1 MSSTRTTFGLRNQR
15 GSCWIN
21 AALQS
26 VFRIPDIQQ
35 RFSEGDEDS
44 SNPVETCL
52 SEIWASK
59 GDEGLKDLYSCIK
72 TSTMP
77 AGEGIGDSHELIEFL
92 CDKIPF
98 LDKLMRFKVAHRI
111 SCNNPSCKHV
121 ETKHDTMNEFSIAPS
136 ERKQTVS
143 ESIAEAV
150 RPIVIDGWKCDAC
163 NERNGCTKQL
173 LLAEF
178 PQVMMF
184 HQTSIDNAAS
194 YTPLLVVNK
203 IKYALFAIVCFNGG
217 HWFTWG
223 RDLPPGQPWF
233 KFDDMNIQSYDSK
246 AFPMSSSM
254 RLLMYYRLNE

>member
-1 MSSTRTTFGLRNQR
+1 MATFGLRNQR

-21 AALQS
+21 AAIQS
-26 VFRIPDIQQ
+26 ILRIPDLQN
-35 RFSEGDEDS
+35 RYKNDEAES
-44 SNPVETCL
+44 SNAVEQCL
-52 SEIWASK
+52 QEIWASR
-59 GDEGLKDLYSCIK
+59 GDEGLKDFYSCIK

-98 LDKLMRFKVAHRI
+98 LDKLMRFKVANRI
-111 SCNNPSCKHV
+111 KCNNPACDYTECKS
-121 ETKHDTMNEFSIAPS
+121 DTMTEFSIVS
-136 ERKQTVS
+136 TREGQTVS
-143 ESIAEAV
+143 DSIGDAV
-150 RPIVIDGWKCDAC
+150 KPLQIEGWKCDKC
-163 NERNGCTKQL
+163 SQRLGCTKQL

-184 HQTSIDNAAS
+184 HQVSANSRAS
-194 YTPLLVVNK
+194 YTPILVVNK

-223 RDLPPGQPWF
+223 RDLPPGQPWY
-233 KFDDMNIQSYDSK
+233 KFDDDHVQSYDAK
-246 AFPMSSSM
+246 HFPLATGTM